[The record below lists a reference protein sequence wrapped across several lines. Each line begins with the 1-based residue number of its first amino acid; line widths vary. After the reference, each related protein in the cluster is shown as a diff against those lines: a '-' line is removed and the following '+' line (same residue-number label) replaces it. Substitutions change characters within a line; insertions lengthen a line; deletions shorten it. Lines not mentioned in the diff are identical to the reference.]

1 MQDTPLQEKKPGR
14 VSRLHSFK
22 YALEGLRFLLRTQPN
37 AQIHAAI
44 SISAVGAGWFFGITA
59 ADWRWLLVMMLWVWF
74 AEAMNTAFEYLCD
87 IVSPEF
93 NVSVKRAK
101 DIAAGAVLLTAIV
114 AFILGILIFWP
125 YVASLMRRG

>member
-1 MQDTPLQEKKPGR
+1 
-14 VSRLHSFK
+14 
-22 YALEGLRFLLRTQPN
+22 
-37 AQIHAAI
+37 
-44 SISAVGAGWFFGITA
+44 
-59 ADWRWLLVMMLWVWF
+59 MMLWVWF